1 MAKGANQK
9 LKLLYLIRI
18 FQEKTDDDHGITMQ
32 EIINSLAAY
41 GVTAE
46 RKSLYDDFETLGV
59 YGIDINKTQHDR
71 NVYYSIGSREFEVPE
86 LKLLVDAVQSSKFI
100 TQKKSEELIG
110 KLEKLTS
117 VYEAVKLRRQVY
129 VHGRIKTMN
138 ESIYYAVDAIHEA
151 IAGNNQVR
159 FQYFQ
164 WNVKKEQELKHNGAY
179 YKVSPWGLSW
189 DDENYYLIGYDS
201 AAGKIKHYFS
211 MTDIPPT
218 ILILGNSVIIC
229 IDFSAFHT
237 PPGCTVKIHT
247 GTVEINLSTDD
258 SPVSIFIGCKTVV
271 VKINFSTGKSPP
283 AIIIGRQTVIIEIN
297 LSSVDLPP
305 SIFIGC
311 KSVVIKIDLS
321 SGQVPPAVFIGT

>member
-1 MAKGANQK
+1 
-9 LKLLYLIRI
+9 
-18 FQEKTDDDHGITMQ
+18 MQ

-117 VYEAVKLRRQVY
+117 MYEAVKLRRQVY

-151 IAGNNQVR
+151 I
-159 FQYFQ
+159 
-164 WNVKKEQELKHNGAY
+164 
-179 YKVSPWGLSW
+179 
-189 DDENYYLIGYDS
+189 
-201 AAGKIKHYFS
+201 
-211 MTDIPPT
+211 
-218 ILILGNSVIIC
+218 
-229 IDFSAFHT
+229 
-237 PPGCTVKIHT
+237 
-247 GTVEINLSTDD
+247 
-258 SPVSIFIGCKTVV
+258 
-271 VKINFSTGKSPP
+271 P
-283 AIIIGRQTVIIEIN
+283 AIIRSDSN
-297 LSSVDLPP
+297 
-305 SIFIGC
+305 IFNGMLK
-311 KSVVIKIDLS
+311 KSRN
-321 SGQVPPAVFIGT
+321 

>member
-189 DDENYYLIGYDS
+189 DDENYYLVSNGIQEIRENGFGRENIPAMM
-201 AAGKIKHYFS
+201 AAV
-211 MTDIPPT
+211 
-218 ILILGNSVIIC
+218 VIISVPL
-229 IDFSAFHT
+229 IVLFLIFRD
-237 PPGCTVKIHT
+237 KIMT
-247 GTVEINLSTDD
+247 G
-258 SPVSIFIGCKTVV
+258 VSRG
-271 VKINFSTGKSPP
+271 
-283 AIIIGRQTVIIEIN
+283 
-297 LSSVDLPP
+297 
-305 SIFIGC
+305 
-311 KSVVIKIDLS
+311 
-321 SGQVPPAVFIGT
+321 GTKG

>member
-32 EIINSLAAY
+32 EIIDSLAAY

-201 AAGKIKHYFS
+201 AAGKIKHFRVDKIRNISKIDERREGKEQYNGIDMAEYARKHFAMFDGEEEIVQIECINPLAGVMIDRFGKDVHMRAS
-211 MTDIPPT
+211 DDEHFIVSVSVAVSDQFLGWV
-218 ILILGNSVIIC
+218 IGLGNG
-229 IDFSAFHT
+229 A
-237 PPGCTVKIHT
+237 K
-247 GTVEINLSTDD
+247 
-258 SPVSIFIGCKTVV
+258 
-271 VKINFSTGKSPP
+271 
-283 AIIIGRQTVIIEIN
+283 IIGPE
-297 LSSVDLPP
+297 SVTKRMRD
-305 SIFIGC
+305 IGNR
-311 KSVVIKIDLS
+311 IRE
-321 SGQVPPAVFIGT
+321 AY